1 MKAIVCH
8 KIGTLEDLVLEDV
21 QLPPVAPGEVR
32 VALHAASV
40 NFPDLLMIQGKYQFK
55 PPLPFSPGLESAGE
69 VVEVGAGAQDV
80 ARGDRVIT
88 QHRYGGFAEEIIVP
102 AITLHPLPEN
112 FSFAEGAAFMAGYNT
127 AYVALYHR
135 GKLQKGETLLVHG
148 ASGGMG
154 LAAVEIGKLL
164 GARVIGVASNDEKL
178 KIVHQKHAD
187 HLIHPAG
194 GFREQVLEL
203 TGGHGADVIYDPVGG
218 DVFDESTRCIAW
230 GGRLLVIGFAGGRI
244 AEIKTNIPL
253 IKGFSVVGV
262 RAGEYGRRNP
272 QGAIEN
278 MKLLFKWAGQG
289 KLRPYISRIYPLE
302 QAKEALQLLANRQAM
317 GKVVLAIRESPP
329 VH

>member
-8 KIGTLEDLVLEDV
+8 KIGTPEDLVLEDV

-40 NFPDLLMIQGKYQFK
+40 NFPDLLMIRGKYQFK
-55 PPLPFSPGLESAGE
+55 PPLPFTPGLESAGE

-88 QHRYGGFAEEIIVP
+88 QQRYGGFAEEIIVP
-102 AITLHPLPEN
+102 ATALHPLPEN

-135 GKLQKGETLLVHG
+135 GKLQEGETLLVHG

-154 LAAVEIGKLL
+154 LAAVEMGKLL
-164 GARVIGVASNDEKL
+164 GARVIGVASNEEKL

-187 HLIHPAG
+187 HLIHPAC
-194 GFREQVLEL
+194 GFREQVLEM

-272 QGAIEN
+272 QGAKEN
-278 MKLLFKWAGQG
+278 RKVLFKWARAR